1 MTESEWFMK
10 IDVYRTHSCGGSKT
24 WCSASAEP
32 HGAQHLMGKQKKEVD
47 PWETVHMQ
55 GKTRGSDR
63 LFYSLMERAV
73 VPSCV

>member
-10 IDVYRTHSCGGSKT
+10 IDVYRTHSYGGSKT

-32 HGAQHLMGKQKKEVD
+32 HGAQHLVGKQKKEVD
-47 PWETVHMQ
+47 PWEMVHMQ
-55 GKTRGSDR
+55 GKIRGSER

-73 VPSCV
+73 ISLCV